1 MTTPK
6 LTSLLRRYAGTAK
19 AESTFWQGVV
29 ASTAAPRATWG
40 LDLNPGRGPLS
51 VDAYVYL
58 VDSSTLWLAA
68 AAIDPAHLEKLLA
81 EDGYDRAVQTPTR
94 ARAAE
99 CIQAVSDAG
108 EVSEAEPSAEITRA
122 FATSLIAIAA
132 SPAYAKSQRVSGQVT
147 GSHHWFLV
155 LYRLADG
162 GRVAGLGH
170 VVEPTPG
177 MLDRVSVLDCLESIV
192 QMDLGST
199 RTLVHEAV
207 TAAGGVS
214 LADALKHLKIA

>member
-6 LTSLLRRYAGTAK
+6 LNDLLRRYAGTAK

-29 ASTAAPRATWG
+29 ASTAPPRAIWG
-40 LDLNPGRGPLS
+40 LDLHPGRGPLS
-51 VDAYVYL
+51 VGAYVYL

-81 EDGYDRAVQTPTR
+81 EDGHDRAVQTPTR
-94 ARAAE
+94 ARAAG
-99 CIQAVSDAG
+99 CIQAASDAG
-108 EVSEAEPSAEITRA
+108 EVADPESSVKLARA
-122 FATSLIAIAA
+122 FSTSLAAIAA
-132 SPAYAKSQRVSGQVT
+132 SPAYAKSQRVPRTVT
-147 GSHHWFLV
+147 AHHHWFLI

-170 VVEPTPG
+170 VLEPTPG
-177 MLDRVSVLDCLESIV
+177 MLDRDSALDCLESIV
-192 QMDLGST
+192 QMDLGSK

-207 TAAGGVS
+207 TAAGGVC
-214 LADALKHLKIA
+214 LADALKHLKIS